1 MKKAQLILVRHGQS
15 VYNLQNRFTG
25 WTDVELSQQGQT
37 EARQAGTLLKEHHI
51 YPDICFTSWLKRAIH
66 TANLALE
73 ELQWEH
79 IDVYRSYKLNERHYG
94 TWQGKD
100 KNEIRAQE
108 GDAKFLAVRR
118 GYDVPPPPLDENDE
132 RVVWREKKYA
142 NIPHNMLPLSESLED
157 TRKRVVEY
165 FQDKIQTELQ
175 KHKRVLISA
184 HGNSLRALVMYLE
197 KISAEDIVKLE
208 IPTGEIIVYT
218 FDSLLNIEKKEI
230 LTEKTKDTD

>member
-79 IDVYRSYKLNERHYG
+79 IDVYRSYKLNEG
-94 TWQGKD
+94 TTVHGK
-100 KNEIRAQE
+100 
-108 GDAKFLAVRR
+108 
-118 GYDVPPPPLDENDE
+118 
-132 RVVWREKKYA
+132 
-142 NIPHNMLPLSESLED
+142 
-157 TRKRVVEY
+157 
-165 FQDKIQTELQ
+165 
-175 KHKRVLISA
+175 
-184 HGNSLRALVMYLE
+184 E
-197 KISAEDIVKLE
+197 KIKMRLE
-208 IPTGEIIVYT
+208 P
-218 FDSLLNIEKKEI
+218 KKAMQNF
-230 LTEKTKDTD
+230 